1 MLHQTTEMHL
11 LFCSLG
17 FSFHLPPPKRLLAAS
32 FRLAFIFK
40 GPSGLA
46 SPSLCP
52 KLLRNCCYSALLS
65 HFYFSRLHYNNFVPE
80 NLIVILNIYCML
92 HVNKCQVDSWNVTS
106 FCKNF
111 SLLSFLCLDLHRCCD
126 ETFYI
131 SSSDL
136 KKEQMKRFKNNL
148 VFHAGF
154 IQSCIIARLRLM
166 YHSKWLNY
174 CSFIFLQLSIVWTF
188 KAFKK
193 LPLLMRICH
202 KNQGLSIQVM
212 LQTLLSKHYPHPE
225 WNETS
230 AFLRISRNFG
240 TKPRRWN
247 EAFATY
253 FCELKC

>member
-32 FRLAFIFK
+32 FWLAFIFK

-136 KKEQMKRFKNNL
+136 KKSRWKALKITSFFMLALSSL
-148 VFHAGF
+148 V
-154 IQSCIIARLRLM
+154 
-166 YHSKWLNY
+166 
-174 CSFIFLQLSIVWTF
+174 LQLDSVWCTTQTDSIIVHSY
-188 KAFKK
+188 
-193 LPLLMRICH
+193 LCNCQLCELL
-202 KNQGLSIQVM
+202 K
-212 LQTLLSKHYPHPE
+212 LSKNCPFWCE
-225 WNETS
+225 
-230 AFLRISRNFG
+230 
-240 TKPRRWN
+240 
-247 EAFATY
+247 FATRIRVY
-253 FCELKC
+253 QYK